1 MLDSRTIDW
10 SYGWELM
17 ASDRVRA
24 VIFDRSILMS
34 RNSTYVVRLAHN
46 LPKRHC
52 TIRIF

>member
-1 MLDSRTIDW
+1 MLDNRRIHW
-10 SYGWELM
+10 NYGRDLM

-24 VIFDRSILMS
+24 VIFDILMS